1 MAPTKDNDTTH
12 LDQFSAEELE
22 DILVQLCDAEGV
34 KVSADDDKPL
44 KNLGKNALDN
54 SGLGGLGKESSH
66 TDAAV
71 VAGVDLFFFLS

>member
-1 MAPTKDNDTTH
+1 MAPTKANDTTH
-12 LDQFSAEELE
+12 LDQFSPEELE

-44 KNLGKNALDN
+44 KNLGKNALDS

-66 TDAAV
+66 TAV
-71 VAGVDLFFFLS
+71 VADLLYFLS